1 MTFASDWSAC
11 MSKKGMPVPT
21 TETADEAL
29 ELLHQLHSAAEN
41 AGVEPGQILT
51 IGTLIASGGLSAVG
65 EGTLVILA
73 GVAQT
78 AVAVY
83 VAAGIS
89 CVFAVAALD
98 IKRLFAS
105 NDLPEFVADE
115 LSSQGIDLEGE
126 AVA

>member
-1 MTFASDWSAC
+1 
-11 MSKKGMPVPT
+11 MSNKGMPVPT
-21 TETADEAL
+21 LETADEAL
-29 ELLHQLHSAAEN
+29 ELLHKLHSAAEN

-51 IGTLIASGGLSAVG
+51 LGTLIASGGLSAVG

-83 VAAGIS
+83 VAAGVS

-98 IKRLFAS
+98 VKRLFAA

-115 LSSQGIDLEGE
+115 LSSQGIDLEAE